1 VYLVAVSVHHPA
13 VLPILLPRSFR
24 QGESVPVAQKT
35 IVTLIDDL
43 TGEEAEDISTV
54 EFALEGVTYEID
66 LANDNA
72 AKLRDNLAR
81 YVAAARKI
89 SARRANGRGADRSA
103 GRGNG
108 NGGVA
113 RSGYNRD
120 TLKAIREWAKQNG
133 HAVNERGRLPLTVLD
148 AWEAHHQAVKNSKI
162 PAFSG

>member
-1 VYLVAVSVHHPA
+1 M
-13 VLPILLPRSFR
+13 PRSFR

-43 TGEEAEDISTV
+43 TGEEAEDITTV

-72 AKLRDNLAR
+72 AKLRDNLSR
-81 YVAAARKI
+81 YVAAARKT
-89 SARRANGRGADRSA
+89 SARRPGNRGSDRSGSRA
-103 GRGNG
+103 GANAGA
-108 NGGVA
+108 A

-120 TLKAIREWAKQNG
+120 TLRAIREWAKQNG
-133 HAVNERGRLPLTVLD
+133 HAVSDRGRLPLNVVS
-148 AWEAHHQAVKNSKI
+148 AWEANHQAGKNGHV

>member
-1 VYLVAVSVHHPA
+1 
-13 VLPILLPRSFR
+13 
-24 QGESVPVAQKT
+24 VAQKT

-72 AKLRDNLAR
+72 TKLRDNLAR
-81 YVAAARKI
+81 YVAAARKT
-89 SARRANGRGADRSA
+89 SAKRPGVRGADRVT
-103 GRGNG
+103 GRGAG

-120 TLKAIREWAKQNG
+120 TLRAIREWAKQNG
-133 HAVNERGRLPLTVLD
+133 HDVSDRGRLPLNVLN
-148 AWEAHHQAVKNSKI
+148 AWEADHQAVKNGKI
-162 PAFSG
+162 PSFSG

>member
-1 VYLVAVSVHHPA
+1 
-13 VLPILLPRSFR
+13 
-24 QGESVPVAQKT
+24 VAQKT

-72 AKLRDNLAR
+72 ARLRDNLAR

-89 SARRANGRGADRSA
+89 SARRPSVRGADRSP
-103 GRGNG
+103 GRGAGNG

-120 TLKAIREWAKQNG
+120 TLRAIREWAKQNG
-133 HAVNERGRLPLTVLD
+133 HSVNERGRLPLTVLN
-148 AWEAHHQAVKNSKI
+148 AWEENHQTAKNGKI
-162 PAFSG
+162 PTPTFSG

>member
-1 VYLVAVSVHHPA
+1 M
-13 VLPILLPRSFR
+13 
-24 QGESVPVAQKT
+24 AQKT

-108 NGGVA
+108 NGGA
-113 RSGYNRD
+113 SRSGYNRD

-148 AWEAHHQAVKNSKI
+148 AWQAHHQAVKNSKI

>member
-1 VYLVAVSVHHPA
+1 
-13 VLPILLPRSFR
+13 
-24 QGESVPVAQKT
+24 VAQKT

-66 LANDNA
+66 LADDNA

-81 YVAAARKI
+81 YVAVARKI
-89 SARRANGRGADRSA
+89 SARRAGSR

-113 RSGYNRD
+113 SGYNRD

-133 HAVNERGRLPLTVLD
+133 HTVNERGRLPLTVLD
-148 AWEAHHQAVKNSKI
+148 AWEAHHQAVKNTKI

>member
-1 VYLVAVSVHHPA
+1 
-13 VLPILLPRSFR
+13 
-24 QGESVPVAQKT
+24 VAQKT

-72 AKLRDNLAR
+72 VKLRDNLAR
-81 YVAAARKI
+81 YVAAARKT
-89 SARRANGRGADRSA
+89 SAKRPGVRGADRLT
-103 GRGNG
+103 GRGAG

-120 TLKAIREWAKQNG
+120 TLRAIREWAKQNG
-133 HAVNERGRLPLTVLD
+133 HDVSDRGRLPLNVLN
-148 AWEAHHQAVKNSKI
+148 AWEADHQAVKNGKI
-162 PAFSG
+162 PSFSG

>member
-1 VYLVAVSVHHPA
+1 
-13 VLPILLPRSFR
+13 
-24 QGESVPVAQKT
+24 VAQKT

-72 AKLRDNLAR
+72 ARLRDNLAR

-89 SARRANGRGADRSA
+89 SARGPSVRGADRSL
-103 GRGNG
+103 GRGAG

-120 TLKAIREWAKQNG
+120 TLRAIREWAKQNG
-133 HAVNERGRLPLTVLD
+133 HSVNERGRLPLTVLN
-148 AWEAHHQAVKNSKI
+148 AWEENHQTAKNGKI
-162 PAFSG
+162 PTPTFSG

>member
-1 VYLVAVSVHHPA
+1 
-13 VLPILLPRSFR
+13 
-24 QGESVPVAQKT
+24 VAQKT

-72 AKLRDNLAR
+72 ARLRDNLAR
-81 YVAAARKI
+81 YVAAARKVN
-89 SARRANGRGADRSA
+89 ARRPSVRGADRSP
-103 GRGNG
+103 GRGAG

-133 HAVNERGRLPLTVLD
+133 HSVNERGRLPLTVLN
-148 AWEAHHQAVKNSKI
+148 AWEANHQAGKNGKI
-162 PAFSG
+162 PTPTFSG

>member
-1 VYLVAVSVHHPA
+1 M
-13 VLPILLPRSFR
+13 PRSFR

-43 TGEEAEDISTV
+43 TGEEAEDITTV

-66 LANDNA
+66 LADDNA
-72 AKLRDNLAR
+72 AKLRDNLSR
-81 YVAAARKI
+81 YVAAARKT
-89 SARRANGRGADRSA
+89 SVRRPGNRGADRSP

-108 NGGVA
+108 GAA

-120 TLKAIREWAKQNG
+120 TLRSIREWAKQNG
-133 HAVNERGRLPLTVLD
+133 HSVSDRGRLPLNVVT
-148 AWEAHHQAVKNSKI
+148 AWEANHQAVKNGHV

>member
-1 VYLVAVSVHHPA
+1 
-13 VLPILLPRSFR
+13 
-24 QGESVPVAQKT
+24 VAQKT
-35 IVTLIDDL
+35 VVTLIDDL

-72 AKLRDNLAR
+72 AKLRGNLAR

-89 SARRANGRGADRSA
+89 SARRPNGRGADRST
-103 GRGNG
+103 GRES
-108 NGGVA
+108 
-113 RSGYNRD
+113 SGYNRD

-133 HAVNERGRLPLTVLD
+133 HTVNERGRLPLTVLD

-162 PAFSG
+162 PTFSG

>member
-1 VYLVAVSVHHPA
+1 
-13 VLPILLPRSFR
+13 
-24 QGESVPVAQKT
+24 VAQKT

-72 AKLRDNLAR
+72 VKLRDNLAR
-81 YVAAARKI
+81 YVAAARKTG
-89 SARRANGRGADRSA
+89 AKRPGVRGADRLT
-103 GRGNG
+103 GRGAG

-120 TLKAIREWAKQNG
+120 TLRAIREWAKQNG
-133 HAVNERGRLPLTVLD
+133 HDVSDRGRLPLNVLN
-148 AWEAHHQAVKNSKI
+148 AWEADHQAVKNGKI
-162 PAFSG
+162 PSFSG